1 MPMRAYPTS
10 ELTSPEEPIMKPQ
23 SVLAL
28 IAALILAGAPLAAQ
42 STPENSSTP
51 KSPPAGASSA
61 APSAELIAQGDK
73 VFHGPGNCYAC
84 HGTNAQGSVGP
95 NLTDAEWIHSK
106 GSYEE
111 IVAQVTKGVTKEES
125 KSGIVMPP
133 RGGSTISDD
142 DVKAVAA
149 YVYSLSHK

>member
-1 MPMRAYPTS
+1 
-10 ELTSPEEPIMKPQ
+10 MKPQ

-42 STPENSSTP
+42 STPENTSTP
-51 KSPPAGASSA
+51 KSPPPTGASSA

-73 VFHGPGNCYAC
+73 IFHGPGNCYAC

>member
-28 IAALILAGAPLAAQ
+28 IAAVTLGGAPLAAQ
-42 STPENSSTP
+42 STPENTSTP
-51 KSPPAGASSA
+51 KSPPAGASFA

-73 VFHGPGNCYAC
+73 IFHGPGNCYAC

-95 NLTDAEWIHSK
+95 ISP
-106 GSYEE
+106 
-111 IVAQVTKGVTKEES
+111 
-125 KSGIVMPP
+125 MPS
-133 RGGSTISDD
+133 GST
-142 DVKAVAA
+142 
-149 YVYSLSHK
+149 

>member
-1 MPMRAYPTS
+1 
-10 ELTSPEEPIMKPQ
+10 MKPKF
-23 SVLAL
+23 SLPLAAVLVL
-28 IAALILAGAPLAAQ
+28 LGSAPLAAQ
-42 STPENSSTP
+42 S
-51 KSPPAGASSA
+51 KPAGVT
-61 APSAELIAQGDK
+61 PELIAQGDK
-73 VFHGPGNCYAC
+73 IFHGPGNCYAC

-106 GSYEE
+106 GSYDE
-111 IVAQVTKGVTKEES
+111 IVAQVMKGVPKEES

>member
-1 MPMRAYPTS
+1 MNR
-10 ELTSPEEPIMKPQ
+10 LSP
-23 SVLAL
+23 LAL
-28 IAALILAGAPLAAQ
+28 AATVLIAGSGSAVAQ
-42 STPENSSTP
+42 STSQNAGTP
-51 KSPPAGASSA
+51 KA
-61 APSAELIAQGDK
+61 APAESVTAAASVTPELIAQGDK
-73 VFHGPGNCYAC
+73 VFHGAGNCYAC

-106 GSYEE
+106 GNYDE
-111 IVAQVTKGVTKEES
+111 IVAQVTKGVPKEES
-125 KSGIVMPP
+125 KTGIVMPP

>member
-1 MPMRAYPTS
+1 
-10 ELTSPEEPIMKPQ
+10 MKPQ

-28 IAALILAGAPLAAQ
+28 IAALILGGAPLAAQ
-42 STPENSSTP
+42 STPENTSTP
-51 KSPPAGASSA
+51 KSPPAGAPSA

-73 VFHGPGNCYAC
+73 IFHGAGNCYAC

-95 NLTDAEWIHSK
+95 SLTDAEWIHSK

-111 IVAQVTKGVTKEES
+111 IVAQVNKGVTKEES

-133 RGGSTISDD
+133 LGGGTISDD